1 MREVF
6 IERRDNLLRI
16 AIKDNEKLVD
26 CFMEEDSNGPEPGQ
40 IYKGIVKNIVPGIKC
55 AFLDIGL
62 DKNAYLYMDNKLENM
77 NLKKGDEVIV
87 EVLKEEVGD
96 KGAKVTNKISLA
108 GRYAALIT
116 VNKNINFSSKISDE
130 QFKQQMLENIE
141 KPEDVGVMIRTNAQ
155 GADFKSINEEFNDLY
170 EVYKKILRE
179 GSYSVRPKLL
189 YSDEGVLDRV
199 LRDSLNECTKKI
211 IVDSNKDYTHIKEYI
226 NTKVDIASEVELYS
240 EHRTLFDYYGIEKEI
255 LQLRNNR
262 VNLNSG
268 GYIIIDKTEAMNVI
282 DVNSGKNVGGKA
294 INKTAFIT
302 NKEAAEVIS
311 EQIRLRNL
319 SGIILIDF
327 IDMNDK
333 ELKRQ
338 IINTLEKGFYSD
350 KNKTIVFPFTELNLV
365 QIARRRRGKVISEYM
380 EEPCNECKGKGRKLK
395 MSYMFL
401 LIKNEL
407 LKVDAEDRIK
417 DVYIEVNDAYKN
429 EVEGDLLRFIKDIGG
444 LSKKVYL
451 NFTSTVEY
459 FKIEPL
465 IFMNQIQT
473 VQKFKVY
480 G

>member
-6 IERRDNLLRI
+6 IERRDKLLRI
-16 AIKDNEKLVD
+16 AIKDNDKLVD
-26 CFMEEDSNGPEPGQ
+26 CFMEEDKEGAEPGQ

-62 DKNAYLYMDNKLENM
+62 ERNAYLYMDNKLENM
-77 NLKKGDEVIV
+77 NIKKGHEVIV

-96 KGAKVTNKISLA
+96 KGAKVTNKFSLA

-116 VNKNINFSSKISDE
+116 VNKNINFSSKIVDE
-130 QFKQQMLENIE
+130 QFKKQILEHIK
-141 KPEDVGVMIRTNAQ
+141 KPDDVGVMIRTNAQ
-155 GADFKSINEEFNDLY
+155 GADFKSINEEIGKLY
-170 EVYKKILRE
+170 EVYSKILRE
-179 GSYSVRPKLL
+179 ASYSIKPKLL

-199 LRDSLNECTKKI
+199 LRDSLNDCTRKI
-211 IVDSNKDYTHIKEYI
+211 IVDSGKDFKHVKDYIEE
-226 NTKVDIASEVELYS
+226 KVDIDSEVELYS

-262 VNLNSG
+262 VNLSSG
-268 GYIIIDKTEAMNVI
+268 GYIIIDKTEAMYVI
-282 DVNSGKNVGGKA
+282 DVNSGKNVGGKN
-294 INKTAFIT
+294 IHKTAFFT
-302 NKEAAEVIS
+302 NKEAAEVIPH
-311 EQIRLRNL
+311 QIRLRNL

-327 IDMNDK
+327 IDIEDNKLKK
-333 ELKRQ
+333 E
-338 IINTLEKGFYSD
+338 IIHTLEEGFHSD
-350 KNKTIVFPFTELNLV
+350 KNKTIIFPFTELNLV

-380 EEPCNECKGKGRKLK
+380 EEPCVECKGRGKKLK

-417 DVYIEVNDAYKN
+417 DIYIEVNDSYRN
-429 EVEGDLLRFIKDIGG
+429 EIEGDILNFIKDIGG
-444 LSKKVYL
+444 LGKNIYL
-451 NFTSTVEY
+451 NFTAAVEY

-465 IFMNQIQT
+465 IFMNQIQNA
-473 VQKFKVY
+473 QKFKVY